1 MLNRAGAV
9 LLDTSFFLHLLDPS
23 KQWNGHA
30 HEYMKCF
37 MDSDWTMYLST
48 IAIAEWCVK
57 GQIHQ
62 LPLQN
67 LQILPFAVSH
77 AERAGVFTSIAL
89 QNRPNEPNQR
99 TLVKNDTKLFAQAD
113 EKTDITYYLSSDDRS
128 EKLFQQ
134 ITRSGYQ
141 PRFRFAS
148 LCMPP
153 EKTLPM
159 RFTTRDLF
167 R

>member
-1 MLNRAGAV
+1 M
-9 LLDTSFFLHLLDPS
+9 HLLDPN
-23 KQWNGHA
+23 KEWHHHA

-57 GQIHQ
+57 GQMHQ

-77 AERAGVFTSIAL
+77 AERAGAFTAVAL
-89 QNRPNEPNQR
+89 QNRPSEPNQR
-99 TLVKNDTKLFAQAD
+99 ALVKNDTKLFAQAD
-113 EKTDITYYLSSDDRS
+113 EKNDITYYLSSDNKS

-134 ITRSGYQ
+134 IIRSGYQ

-148 LCMPP
+148 LCLPI
-153 EKTLPM
+153 EQTLPV
-159 RFTTRDLF
+159 RPAIRGLF
-167 R
+167 GI